1 MSSPDADKIKEEE
14 FLPPRQRLLVAIAI
28 GPAGCLQGMDTFATA
43 VAMPRM
49 MGSLSATI
57 MEISWVLTAYLVA
70 SAMFTPLYAWLSRKM
85 GIKRMFQ
92 IVIVGFLA
100 CSLLVSQSDS
110 VAELVAYRFLQGAF
124 GAGINPL
131 SIQVVLAAFPTS
143 HHGPAFGW
151 LKTGRNSAVVLGPLI
166 GGILTE
172 WFDWR
177 VVYLMNVPFGI
188 LAFVLIQ
195 NLLPPDKKITPKRF
209 DFFGFFAL
217 SIAIAFIQ
225 LMLNRGAKMDW
236 FDSQTIVMYTLI
248 GLAAFYVFL
257 IHATTSLHPYLNLRV
272 FKNREFTIAV
282 LFGFFANFLLYGY
295 AGLLPPILQ
304 NQLGYPVVEAGVIL
318 MNRGI
323 GSILA
328 SLAAG
333 AMMIRFHPRV
343 PIAICM
349 IILALSTGTLATLTP
364 NTDTIPLSIAIF
376 LQGFGLG
383 GMGTAIMTAAFQ
395 TLPASLRADGASIM
409 TATRRIASSVGISV
423 LVAILVR
430 RTQTARSTL
439 SENVSEHNELFRHF
453 PLPEKWTMDT
463 VEGMLTLEKVIDKQS
478 EFMGYLYDFQ
488 LMTIITI
495 CFMPMLFF
503 MRSKPSTA

>member
-1 MSSPDADKIKEEE
+1 
-14 FLPPRQRLLVAIAI
+14 LVAIAI

-70 SAMFTPLYAWLSRKM
+70 SAMFTPLYAWLSRKV
-85 GIKRMFQ
+85 GIKRMFL
-92 IVIVGFLA
+92 IVIVGFIA
-100 CSLLVSQSDS
+100 CSIMVSQADS
-110 VAELVAYRFLQGAF
+110 IFELVVFRFVQGSF

-151 LKTGRNSAVVLGPLI
+151 LKTGRNSAIVLGPLI

-172 WFDWR
+172 VFDWR

-195 NLLPPDKKITPKRF
+195 RLMPSDRPQDPKRF

-236 FDSQTIVMYTLI
+236 FDSQAIITYTLI

-257 IHATTSLHPYLNLRV
+257 IHSATALHPYLNLRV
-272 FKNREFTIAV
+272 FKNRDFTIAV
-282 LFGFFANFLLYGY
+282 IFGFFANFLLYGY

-304 NQLGYPVVEAGVIL
+304 QQLGYPVIEAGMIL
-318 MNRGI
+318 TNRGV

-328 SLAAG
+328 SLMAG
-333 AMMIRFHPRV
+333 ALMLRFHPRLI
-343 PIAICM
+343 IAISM
-349 IILALSTGTLATLTP
+349 LFVALSTGLLSTLTP
-364 NTDTIPLSIAIF
+364 TTDTLPLSIAIF

-383 GMGTAIMTAAFQ
+383 AMSTAIMTAAFQ

-423 LVAILVR
+423 LVATLVR
-430 RTQTARSTL
+430 STQTARSAL
-439 SENVSEHNELFRHF
+439 SENVSEHNEIFRHF
-453 PLPEKWTMDT
+453 PLPDKWTMDT
-463 VEGMLTLEKVIDKQS
+463 VQGVVAFERVINKQA
-478 EFMGYLYDFQ
+478 EFMAYLYDFE

-495 CFMPMLFF
+495 CAMPLLLL
-503 MRSKPSTA
+503 MRTAKKT

>member
-1 MSSPDADKIKEEE
+1 MSATSRDVSHEEH

-49 MGSLSATI
+49 MGALSATI

-70 SAMFTPLYAWLSRKM
+70 SAMFTPLYAWLSRVI
-85 GIKRMFQ
+85 GIKRMFL
-92 IVIVGFLA
+92 IVITGFIA
-100 CSLLVSQSDS
+100 CSILVSQAST
-110 VAELVAYRFLQGAF
+110 VFELVAYRFIQGAF

-172 WFDWR
+172 LFDWR

-188 LAFVLIQ
+188 LAFILIQ
-195 NLLPPDKKITPKRF
+195 NLLPPDKQAARKRF
-209 DFFGFFAL
+209 DFFGFLAL
-217 SIAIAFIQ
+217 SVAIAFIQ
-225 LMLNRGAKMDW
+225 LVLNRGAKMDW
-236 FDSQTIVMYTLI
+236 FASSSIVTYSLI
-248 GLAAFYVFL
+248 GLAALYVFL
-257 IHATTSLHPYLNLRV
+257 VHAITALHPYLNLRV

-282 LFGFFANFLLYGY
+282 LFGFFSNFLLYGY

-304 NQLGYPVVEAGVIL
+304 NQLGYPVIEAGVIL
-318 MNRGI
+318 MARGV
-323 GSILA
+323 GSIFA

-333 AMMIRFHPRV
+333 TVMMKYHPKV
-343 PIAICM
+343 PIAVGMVIT
-349 IILALSTGTLATLTP
+349 AVSTGTLSTLTP
-364 NTDTIPLSIAIF
+364 TTDTLPLYIAIF
-376 LQGFGLG
+376 LQGFGIG
-383 GMGTAIMTAAFQ
+383 GMATAIMTAAFM

-409 TATRRIASSVGISV
+409 TAVRRLASSVGISV

-430 RTQTARSTL
+430 KTQSARSHL

-463 VEGMLTLEKVIDKQS
+463 VEGMVALEKVIDKQA
-478 EFMGYLYDFQ
+478 EFIAYLYDFH
-488 LMTIITI
+488 LMTVITI
-495 CFMPMLFF
+495 CFMPMLLL
-503 MRSKPSTA
+503 MRSKQR